1 MVKHLFKLI
10 WNKRKYNFLF
20 LSEILVSFL
29 VIFAVFSFLVYYYM
43 NYRKPMGLAYDR
55 VWSIN
60 YNSNQQSKNMDSL
73 VIFYE
78 DLKKSLKSMPMVEA
92 VSYASNN
99 FPYSN
104 SIMSTGLS
112 PAGKKVNN
120 VNNYMVGDDYNKV
133 WKMTL
138 IEGRWF
144 NSEDKVARNRPII
157 INESLRKEIFGKG
170 PAIGKSVGDYEDKG
184 KLKIIGVVQDFK
196 ANGDFWPAGYAMFN
210 PLDSGYFKYT
220 NTLLVKVRPEAN
232 ASFESSLYKFMANRL
247 KNSSIEIQH
256 LSEMRDAKN
265 QETIIPMLIFMIIA
279 SFLIINVALGLF
291 GVLWYNINQRRGEIG
306 LRRAL
311 GASGNSVSGQ
321 LISESL
327 ILATMSLIVGCFFA
341 LQFPIMNVF
350 NVPSVVYAMAILL
363 SIAFIYVLVF
373 VCALYPGKQA
383 AAIHPAVALHEE

>member
-10 WNKRKYNFLF
+10 WNKRRHNFLF

-43 NYRKPMGLAYDR
+43 NYRKPMGLTYDR

-60 YNSNQQSKNMDSL
+60 YNRDQQTKNMDSL

-78 DLKKSLKSMPMVEA
+78 DLEKSLKAMPMVEA
-92 VSYASNN
+92 VSYTSNN
-99 FPYSN
+99 FPYAN

-120 VNNYMVGDDYNKV
+120 VNNYMVGEDYNKV
-133 WKMTL
+133 WEMTL
-138 IEGRWF
+138 LEGRWF
-144 NSEDKVARNRPII
+144 NQEDKVARNKPII

-170 PAIGKSVGDYEDKG
+170 TAIGKSVGDYENKDKM
-184 KLKIIGVVQDFK
+184 KIIGVVQDFK

-210 PLDSGYFKYT
+210 PLDSGYLKYS
-220 NTLLVKVRPEAN
+220 NPILVKVRPEAN
-232 ASFESSLYKFMANRL
+232 ASFEGSLYKFMTNRL
-247 KNSSIEIQH
+247 KNSSVEIQH

-265 QETIIPMLIFMIIA
+265 QETIIPMLIFIIIA

-321 LISESL
+321 LVSESL
-327 ILATMSLIVGCFFA
+327 ILATMSLAVGCFFA

-350 NVPSVVYAMAILL
+350 NVPSVVYMVAILL

>member
-10 WNKRKYNFLF
+10 WNKRRHNFLF

-29 VIFAVFSFLVYYYM
+29 VIFAVFSFLVYYYL
-43 NYRKPMGLAYDR
+43 NYRKPIGLAYDQ

-92 VSYASNN
+92 VSYTSNN

-104 SIMSTGLS
+104 SIMTTGLS
-112 PAGKKVNN
+112 PAGKKVNY

-138 IEGRWF
+138 LEGRWF
-144 NSEDKVARNRPII
+144 NPEDKVGRNKPII
-157 INESLRKEIFGKG
+157 INESLRKEIFGNG

-220 NTLLVKVRPEAN
+220 NTLLVKVRPDAN

-247 KNSSIEIQH
+247 KNSSVEIQH

-265 QETIIPMLIFMIIA
+265 EQTIIPMLIFMIIA

-327 ILATMSLIVGCFFA
+327 ILATMSLAVGCFFA

-350 NVPSVVYAMAILL
+350 NVPSIVYVMAILL

>member
-10 WNKRKYNFLF
+10 WNKRRHNFLF

-55 VWSIN
+55 VWSVN

-78 DLKKSLKSMPMVEA
+78 DLQKALKSMPMVEA
-92 VSYASNN
+92 VSYTSNN
-99 FPYSN
+99 FPYS
-104 SIMSTGLS
+104 SGIMTTGLS
-112 PAGKKVNN
+112 PAGKKVYN

-138 IEGRWF
+138 LEGRWF
-144 NSEDKVARNRPII
+144 NPEDKVARNKAII
-157 INESLRKEIFGKG
+157 INESLRKEIFGKA

-196 ANGDFWPAGYAMFN
+196 ANGDFWPAGYALFS
-210 PLDSGYFKYT
+210 PLDSGYLKHT
-220 NTLLVKVRPEAN
+220 NVLLVKVRPEAD
-232 ASFESSLYKFMANRL
+232 AGFESSLYKFMASRL

-265 QETIIPMLIFMIIA
+265 EQTIIPMLIFMIIA

-327 ILATMSLIVGCFFA
+327 ILATMSLAVGCFFA

-350 NVPSVVYAMAILL
+350 NVPSIVYVIAIFL